1 LEGLGQYIFFLTN
14 YFLGWLEFQITLNNS
29 KNYRQIMKEIIE
41 KLKQL
46 TGKEYVQLTERGN
59 KAIMLALAL
68 AKQLGKTTVLIPD
81 QGGWLTFKNYPGKLN
96 LKLKEIKTSHGLLSL
111 EDLEKKAD
119 NDSALLACSMPGYL
133 AVETCLKKIHDV
145 CRKKNMLFINDASGS
160 IGTEAAKCGDLI
172 VSSFGKWKPVNLEY
186 GGFVATNDNE
196 HYTNFDESYFEEE
209 KQEKLLEKLEQL
221 PERLKKLKEARD
233 KILDE
238 LQSFDIIHKDKQ
250 GINIAVRFD
259 DEEAK
264 NRITDYCRQN
274 RLEFTE
280 CPRYIRVNEKAV
292 SIEVKRL

>member
-1 LEGLGQYIFFLTN
+1 
-14 YFLGWLEFQITLNNS
+14 
-29 KNYRQIMKEIIE
+29 MKEIIE